1 MIDFYHDPRTNLACN
16 TDCPKYYAGT
26 CNYWPFPESAKKWE
40 MQPMSDCPRVRE
52 VFGDLL

>member
-40 MQPMSDCPRVRE
+40 MQPMSDCPRIRE